1 MALLEIDF
9 RSGALGFHEEVVVSL
24 PDRPADRP
32 FPVLW
37 LFHGANQDC
46 TEWLRAT
53 SIDRYANSRGL
64 AVVMPAMSNGHG
76 QNMVHGSNY
85 WNMINQELPAAL
97 RYMLPCLSWNKEE
110 NFTAGASMGGYVA
123 YKLAL
128 NNPDKY
134 CAAGAFGGALDIVG
148 ILSGSAGDG
157 GIGLSDTFV
166 NAFGNADHIRG
177 TDGDLIWMAS
187 NLAKER
193 RCPRLWSLVG
203 DGDFGFGQ
211 VTGAVAQFRN
221 AGCDITDLQDK
232 GGHSFDLWDRYVET
246 FLDWLDI
253 PKGVN

>member
-1 MALLEIDF
+1 MALLEMDF
-9 RSGALGFHEEVVVSL
+9 RSGALGFHEEVIVSL

-53 SIDRYANSRGL
+53 SIDSYGNNRGL

-85 WNMINQELPAAL
+85 WNMVNLELPAAM
-97 RYMLPCLSWNKEE
+97 RYILPCLSAEREE
-110 NFTAGASMGGYVA
+110 NYTAGASMGGYVA

-148 ILSGSAGDG
+148 ILSGAAGDG
-157 GIGLSDTFV
+157 GVGLTPTFA
-166 NAFGNADHIRG
+166 NAFGDADHIRG

-187 NLAKER
+187 ALVKEG

-203 DGDFGFGQ
+203 DKDFGFSQ
-211 VTGAVAQFRN
+211 VTGAVSQFRN
-221 AGCDITDLQDK
+221 AGCDITELRDE